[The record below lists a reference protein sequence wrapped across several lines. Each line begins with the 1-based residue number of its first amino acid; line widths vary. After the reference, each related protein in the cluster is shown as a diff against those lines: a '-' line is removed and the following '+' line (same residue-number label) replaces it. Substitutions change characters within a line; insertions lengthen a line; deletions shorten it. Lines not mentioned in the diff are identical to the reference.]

1 MKKTLVFLFRLFLIV
16 LGGVLILSS
25 LLALTISNMNFGIV
39 MPFIIGTPLLFLGIF
54 YCQITDLFSRSVLG
68 RIIKWCM
75 LGCYLAFSIIFFLT
89 FILMKTAP
97 TTASVDDYDVIIVL
111 GAGIRGNR
119 PSATLTY
126 RLDKSI
132 EVFNSC
138 KDAVIIVSGG
148 KGEDEPIS
156 EASAMKNYLIS
167 KGIKE
172 CAIIMEDTSTST
184 EENFA
189 FSKKIIENLY
199 PNGAKIAF
207 VTNDFHVYRAKKI
220 AEKQGISAD
229 GIASKDF
236 APLVINAYLRECAA
250 IVQYFLTGRI

>member
-16 LGGVLILSS
+16 LGSVLVLSS

-39 MPFIIGTPLLFLGIF
+39 MSFIIGTPLLILGIF
-54 YCQITDLFSRSVLG
+54 YRQITDLFSRFVLG
-68 RIIKWCM
+68 KIVKWCM
-75 LGCYLAFSIIFFLT
+75 LGCYLSFSVIFFLT
-89 FILMKTAP
+89 FILMKTVPA
-97 TTASVDDYDVIIVL
+97 TESCSDYDVIIVL
-111 GAGIRGNR
+111 GAGVRGNR
-119 PSATLTY
+119 PSATLSY

-138 KDAVIIVSGG
+138 EDAIIIVSGG
-148 KGEDEPIS
+148 RGKDESIS

-172 CAIIMEDTSTST
+172 DAIIMEDGSTST

-220 AEKQGISAD
+220 AKKQDISVD

-236 APLVINAYLRECAA
+236 APLVINTYLRECAA